1 MKLTQTN
8 SSSAAHTCPEIRGNT
23 NFDPPNHLQPRDTNK
38 LGHRAPRPA
47 PGSSRRTARAAR
59 ELDGSKNHA
68 HDDAQ
73 LVEERTMDSRIM
85 GKPGVDRAHLA
96 CHEQTAGALNG
107 AMVVCGCVECA
118 GGWLCVRRGCV

>member
-47 PGSSRRTARAAR
+47 PGSSTRTARAAR
-59 ELDGSKNHA
+59 ELDGRKNHA

-96 CHEQTAGALNG
+96 CHEQMAGVLNG
-107 AMVVCGCVECA
+107 
-118 GGWLCVRRGCV
+118 